1 MADYELG
8 MVRTARVASNSPSHQ
23 QHLRQLPKPG
33 ISRFLILGVL
43 GRVQAKGIERDLLKR
58 MGKKAVGSLRI
69 LA

>member
-8 MVRTARVASNSPSHQ
+8 PVRTARVASNSPSHQ

-43 GRVQAKGIERDLLKR
+43 RVQAEGIERDLLKR